1 MKINRIAV
9 VYDDE
14 LIRVLFQIKLTRMGY
29 LVESFSNGCE
39 AVAFYSSNSLPE
51 LIITD
56 IMMPLMGGIELAGCI
71 KEINE
76 DAIII
81 GMTGGD
87 YDPELNLNSVFFLLL
102 EKNEP
107 IDQLLKKIF
116 QHLDKA
122 NLM

>member
-1 MKINRIAV
+1 
-9 VYDDE
+9 
-14 LIRVLFQIKLTRMGY
+14 
-29 LVESFSNGCE
+29 
-39 AVAFYSSNSLPE
+39 
-51 LIITD
+51 
-56 IMMPLMGGIELAGCI
+56 MMPLMGGIELAGCI